1 MNKKI
6 LTKYAPAAAVLMLMA
21 VRAYAADGQGG
32 GEEFNDV
39 WELLAGWSQGV
50 LGRIIALGAVIV
62 GIGFGLVR
70 QSVIA
75 AAVGI
80 AMALVLQ
87 FAPTVIENIIGAT
100 ADGTPV
106 AVIAQVDNGLNAA
119 DVNLDAPVLQ
129 VK

>member
-6 LTKYAPAAAVLMLMA
+6 FTKYAPAAALMMFMA

-100 ADGTPV
+100 ADGTSV
-106 AVIAQVDNGLNAA
+106 AVIAQVDNGLNGAP
-119 DVNLDAPVLQ
+119 VNLDAPVLQ

>member
-100 ADGTPV
+100 ADGTSV
-106 AVIAQVDNGLNAA
+106 ALIAQVDNGLNGAF
-119 DVNLDAPVLQ
+119 VNLDAPVLQ

>member
-106 AVIAQVDNGLNAA
+106 AVIAQADNGLNAA

>member
-87 FAPTVIENIIGAT
+87 FAPTVIKNIIGAT
-100 ADGTPV
+100 ADGTSV
-106 AVIAQVDNGLNAA
+106 AVIAQVDNGLNGAL
-119 DVNLDAPVLQ
+119 VNIDAPVLQ

>member
-6 LTKYAPAAAVLMLMA
+6 FTKYAPAAALMMFMA

-100 ADGTPV
+100 ADGTSV
-106 AVIAQVDNGLNAA
+106 AVIAQVDNGLAA
-119 DVNLDAPVLQ
+119 ATVDLEAPVLQ
-129 VK
+129 VN

>member
-100 ADGTPV
+100 ADGTSV
-106 AVIAQVDNGLNAA
+106 AVIAQVDNGLAA
-119 DVNLDAPVLQ
+119 ATVDLGAPVLQ
-129 VK
+129 VN

>member
-1 MNKKI
+1 MNHKI
-6 LTKYAPAAAVLMLMA
+6 LTKYAPVAAMLMFMA
-21 VRAYAADGQGG
+21 VKAYAADGTGG
-32 GEEFNDV
+32 GEEFDDV

-106 AVIAQVDNGLNAA
+106 EVIAQVDNGLAV
-119 DVNLDAPVLQ
+119 DLEHPVLEL
-129 VK
+129 K

>member
-100 ADGTPV
+100 ADGTSV